1 MWVKRVAAVQSTAR
15 QAVCRQ
21 SPSAPMSR
29 KRGVRRRLRPAVLVA
44 GPAASAKQASFFHS
58 NRRRFRKPVAGFQ
71 TPFQE
76 GDKMNDYQRFGKNP
90 ESTTR
95 SHVGLGL
102 TLLLIGLGAGA
113 AAALLLAPKEG
124 KKTRRM
130 LRRKYEEAV
139 DAFAEWRETAEDMLG
154 RGSEWTDMAS
164 ERIKSK
170 VAPIRRAV
178 GR

>member
-1 MWVKRVAAVQSTAR
+1 
-15 QAVCRQ
+15 
-21 SPSAPMSR
+21 
-29 KRGVRRRLRPAVLVA
+29 
-44 GPAASAKQASFFHS
+44 
-58 NRRRFRKPVAGFQ
+58 
-71 TPFQE
+71 
-76 GDKMNDYQRFGKNP
+76 MNDYQGFGKNP
-90 ESTTR
+90 ESTAR

-113 AAALLLAPKEG
+113 AGALLLAPREG